1 MITKKIDTL
10 TLEEIWAQETDGHIP
25 VLLEIYNPFILWG
38 DNNDG
43 TQEDCYLRVIN
54 DSNTIIFKG
63 KKYIP
68 CALSFKAPQEDGTKI
83 GPATI
88 TISALDSRIQQ
99 MLEQIRNVSD
109 VNVTAAF
116 VKLKTENGKEI
127 MKFREL
133 SKWTFQMETA
143 NANRSTATFNLVAN
157 NVSNLNVP
165 RDTMDK
171 NQLFSMVDSQ

>member
-1 MITKKIDTL
+1 MITRKIDTM

-38 DNNDG
+38 ANKGNEQD
-43 TQEDCYLRVIN
+43 DCYLRVIN
-54 DSNTIIFKG
+54 DSNSVIYKG
-63 KKYIP
+63 KRYIP
-68 CALSFKAPQEDGTKI
+68 CGLSFKAPQEDGTKI
-83 GPATI
+83 GPASI

-109 VNVTAAF
+109 VTVTAAF
-116 VKLKTENGKEI
+116 IKMKTENGHEI

-133 SKWTFQMETA
+133 SKWKFQMETG
-143 NANRSTATFNLVAN
+143 NANRSTATFNLVGN
-157 NVSNLNVP
+157 GVYGLNVP

-171 NQLFSMVDSQ
+171 NQLYSVVDQ